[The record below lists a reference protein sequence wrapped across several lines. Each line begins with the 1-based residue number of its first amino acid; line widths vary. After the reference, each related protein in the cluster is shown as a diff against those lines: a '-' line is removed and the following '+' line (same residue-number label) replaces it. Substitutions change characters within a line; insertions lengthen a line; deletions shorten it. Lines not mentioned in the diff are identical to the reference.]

1 MVDIKKELTENK
13 DNLSLADLDYFINQ
27 LEIGDFDD
35 DYYADCLVLITQIR
49 DELLYKRT
57 NFSSTSDTPV
67 PFSGGVL
74 VKPGDIDPSHKG
86 KTTSMDEQLIGYII
100 ASRTR
105 STNKQE
111 FVKLVQTKK
120 ITEPFF
126 EKYFAQ
132 LTSVEFDWAM
142 ENYFFSEQFIEKHID
157 NLSKVVM
164 SATQK
169 FSEDFFMK
177 YMNKFDVKVVMT
189 KSPNPWTTKNARS
202 KKLDTILK
210 LKGYYL

>member
-1 MVDIKKELTENK
+1 MDIKKELTENK
-13 DNLSLADLDYFINQ
+13 DKFSLADLDYFLNQ
-27 LEIGDFDD
+27 LEIGEFDD
-35 DYYADCLVLITQIR
+35 EYYADCLILITQIKN
-49 DELLYKRT
+49 DILYKRT
-57 NFSSTSDTPV
+57 NFTSVSDSPV

-86 KTTSMDEQLIGYII
+86 KTTSMDEQLMGYII

-111 FVKLVQTKK
+111 FVKLIKTDR
-120 ITEPFF
+120 IDEAFF
-126 EKYFAQ
+126 EKYFSQFNAI
-132 LTSVEFDWAM
+132 EFDWAM
-142 ENYFFSEQFIEKHID
+142 ENYFFSEHFIEHHID
-157 NLSKVVM
+157 SLTKVVM

-169 FSEDFFMK
+169 YSEDFFMK
-177 YMNKFDVKVVMT
+177 HMNKFDVKVVMT
-189 KSPNPWTTKNARS
+189 KSPNPWTSKNNRS